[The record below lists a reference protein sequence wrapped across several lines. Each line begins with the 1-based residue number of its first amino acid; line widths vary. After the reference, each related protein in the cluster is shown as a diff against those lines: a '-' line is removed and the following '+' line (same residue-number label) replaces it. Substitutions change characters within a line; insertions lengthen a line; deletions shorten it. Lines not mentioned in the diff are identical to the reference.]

1 MTNPPVAIT
10 MPVED
15 RLPIGWL
22 ADLVVEAERAG
33 IDTALVGEVAG
44 PEVFATLGAMAAR
57 TERIKLGSGIVAAY
71 TRSPALAAMGFATLA
86 SLAPGRVIAGIGASS
101 PIVVGRWHG
110 GDFER
115 PLATVREFVH
125 LLRIALAGEKLSH
138 DGPRFR
144 SNGFRLDLPPVQVPI
159 WLGAINPR
167 MLTLAGEVAD
177 AVFMTWCPPSEVA
190 AKRAVVDGAAADAGR
205 NPADVP
211 TVLSF
216 WAYTGPDPEQ
226 ALERM
231 RRLVLAYAM
240 VPTHQPAFA
249 GTFDKLSAAAE
260 AWQRGDRA
268 RALSMVPDEAVLA
281 QCALGADALAERI
294 AAYRSVGVDLPV
306 VLLTGAHVGDDV
318 GPRATVDTL
327 RATITSHGGHPE
339 SDNHEPR
346 WTP

>member
-1 MTNPPVAIT
+1 MTDSPVAIT

-15 RLPIGWL
+15 GLSIDWL
-22 ADLVVEAERAG
+22 TDLVVDAEQAG

-71 TRSPALAAMGFATLA
+71 TRSPALTAMGFSTLA

-110 GDFER
+110 GDFEQ
-115 PLATVREFVH
+115 PLATVREFIG
-125 LLRIALAGEKLSH
+125 LLQAALAGEKLNH

-144 SNGFRLDLPPVQVPI
+144 SKGFRLVLPPVEVPI

-167 MLTLAGEVAD
+167 MLALAGEIAD

-190 AKRAVVDGAAADAGR
+190 PKRAIVDDAAAQSGR
-205 NPADVP
+205 NTSDVG

-216 WAYTGPDPEQ
+216 WAYAGPDPDQ

-231 RRLVLAYAM
+231 RRQVLAYAM
-240 VPTHQPAFA
+240 VPTHQPAFV
-249 GTFDKLSAAAE
+249 GTFDNLPEVAE

-268 RALSMVPDEAVLA
+268 KALSLVPDEAVLS
-281 QCALGADALAERI
+281 QCTLGPDMLADRI
-294 AAYRSVGVDLPV
+294 SSYRTAGVDLPII
-306 VLLTGAHVGDDV
+306 LLTGAHMGDDV
-318 GPRATVDTL
+318 GPQATVDAL
-327 RATITSHGGHPE
+327 SRIATP
-339 SDNHEPR
+339 
-346 WTP
+346 

>member
-1 MTNPPVAIT
+1 MASPPVAIT

-15 RLPIGWL
+15 GLSIGWL
-22 ADLVVEAERAG
+22 TDLVVHAEQSG

-57 TERIKLGSGIVAAY
+57 TERIRLGSGIVAAY
-71 TRSPALAAMGFATLA
+71 TRSPALTAMGFATLA

-110 GDFER
+110 GDFEQ
-115 PLATVREFVH
+115 PLATVREFIG
-125 LLRIALAGEKLSH
+125 LLRAALAGEKLDH

-144 SNGFRLDLPPVQVPI
+144 SRGFRLDLPAVDVPI

-167 MLTLAGEVAD
+167 MLAVAGEIAD
-177 AVFMTWCPPSEVA
+177 AAFMTWCPPAEVA
-190 AKRAVVDGAAADAGR
+190 PKRDIVDGAATQAGR
-205 NPADVP
+205 QRQDVA

-216 WAYTGPDPEQ
+216 WAYAGPDPER

-231 RRLVLAYAM
+231 RRQVLAYSM
-240 VPTHQPAFA
+240 VPTHQPAFV
-249 GTFDKLSAAAE
+249 GTFENLAEVAE

-268 RALSMVPDEAVLA
+268 AALSLVPDEAVLA
-281 QCALGADALAERI
+281 QCALGPDMLAGRI
-294 AAYRSVGVDLPV
+294 EAYRAAGVDIPV

-318 GPRATVDTL
+318 GPQATVDAL
-327 RATITSHGGHPE
+327 SRIAAA
-339 SDNHEPR
+339 
-346 WTP
+346 